1 MAIGGLCHTYRDYY
15 LVIFIFSTCSCPHRN
30 RLNNFFYSVSFR
42 SVCVCV
48 CVCLSHGGCS
58 AGNGK
63 AFLQKDRLLQFDR
76 DFARRTEVFDDQ
88 EDYQSPSAWMTEEE
102 KQEAE
107 ENQLKQLESL
117 KRHKQTLNIS
127 I

>member
-1 MAIGGLCHTYRDYY
+1 VAIGGLCHTHRDYY
-15 LVIFIFSTCSCPHRN
+15 LVVFYFMSSICSFPYYSI
-30 RLNNFFYSVSFR
+30 LNKKNQFGILSFCVFVRVS
-42 SVCVCV
+42 
-48 CVCLSHGGCS
+48 LGNCS

-88 EDYQSPSAWMTEEE
+88 ADYQSPSAWMTEEE

-117 KRHKQTLNIS
+117 KRPKPTLNIS